1 MAANWDLI
9 DGEQKQERGK
19 ALHHRRK
26 MMNIELAAIGG
37 KYDKLVE
44 RLQANYG
51 IAKEEAQRQ
60 VDDFKNIVEQ
70 LKKSITA

>member
-1 MAANWDLI
+1 
-9 DGEQKQERGK
+9 
-19 ALHHRRK
+19 
-26 MMNIELAAIGG
+26 MMNKELAAIGG

-70 LKKSITA
+70 LKKSITT